1 MIAQGEVWWA
11 DLAEPSGSELRFRR
25 PVGVA
30 QCDAFNRSRV
40 ATVVGAALG
49 ASSTALDEWSGR
61 ATEVCPD
68 LLHGAPA
75 AQGIKA
81 RLHSA
86 GIGETTTRE
95 ARARLDRDLRAFS
108 PDLAVILFGLADAW
122 IEADLG
128 QRQPCMT
135 REEDRD
141 NLRFR
146 GAPCGPTTLEALLPE
161 MSAAR
166 QAQSAARAGHAQDA
180 GTSRVPHSRPSSI
193 ERGARRLVREAVRHQ
208 PAAVHHPGQRTCTKP
223 RETRSSRTAR
233 GFGVLHVCAPETAV
247 RRARRWS

>member
-95 ARARLDRDLRAFS
+95 ARARIDRDVRAFS

-135 REEDRD
+135 REEDRGD
-141 NLRFR
+141 LRF
-146 GAPCGPTTLEALLPE
+146 
-161 MSAAR
+161 
-166 QAQSAARAGHAQDA
+166 
-180 GTSRVPHSRPSSI
+180 
-193 ERGARRLVREAVRHQ
+193 RGARRLVREAVRRQ
-208 PAAVHHPGQRTCTKP
+208 PSAVHRPGQCTCTKP

-233 GFGVLHVCAPETAV
+233 GFGVLDVCAPETAV

>member
-81 RLHSA
+81 RL
-86 GIGETTTRE
+86 
-95 ARARLDRDLRAFS
+95 DRDLRAFS

-135 REEDRD
+135 REEDRGD
-141 NLRFR
+141 LRF
-146 GAPCGPTTLEALLPE
+146 
-161 MSAAR
+161 
-166 QAQSAARAGHAQDA
+166 
-180 GTSRVPHSRPSSI
+180 
-193 ERGARRLVREAVRHQ
+193 RGARRLVREAVRRQ
-208 PAAVHHPGQRTCTKP
+208 PSAVHRPGQCTCTKP

-233 GFGVLHVCAPETAV
+233 GFGVLDVCAPETAV